1 MLPLFLGSKDGKS
14 ESSFWAV
21 VTTVLAVLAV
31 ARTALP
37 SEWLRFA
44 RRLGARLF
52 AYLDPYSTY
61 TFHEFTGTSPDQA
74 SL

>member
-1 MLPLFLGSKDGKS
+1 MLPMFLGGKEGKS

-21 VTTVLAVLAV
+21 LTTILAVLAL

-37 SEWLRFA
+37 AEWLRFA

-61 TFHEFTGTSPDQA
+61 TFHEFAGSSPDQA